1 MVGQAWS
8 CRLAPGQAEWARQG
22 SETSPLSR
30 QWPPQ
35 ASLFC
40 SCLWVGL
47 GGERNICHGC
57 TQVNS
62 LEKTCFISDCVFLRC
77 SSGQSGLIPTHL
89 KKERAG
95 GRSGQRQVATWC
107 VPHPALPAPGQTLT
121 AAMLSLSLHLC
132 GKGHLGCFSE
142 HVSCSEEGLGSH

>member
-1 MVGQAWS
+1 MGSAGL
-8 CRLAPGQAEWARQG
+8 RDIAPQ
-22 SETSPLSR
+22 
-30 QWPPQ
+30 PPVAPP

-47 GGERNICHGC
+47 RGERNICHGC

-62 LEKTCFISDCVFLRC
+62 LEKTFFISDCVFLRC

-95 GRSGQRQVATWC
+95 GRVARPRSGQRQVAAWS
-107 VPHPALPAPGQTLT
+107 VPYPALPAPRQTLT
-121 AAMLSLSLHLC
+121 AAMLFLSLHLC